1 MFRFIARRLLQTIP
15 VLLVLITASFL
26 MLKCVPG
33 GPFDSE
39 KATTPEIRRN
49 LEAYY
54 GLNLPLH
61 RQFFNYIGDIVL
73 HGDLG
78 RSMKYSNRTV
88 NEIIADKFPVSLE
101 LGAWSLLV
109 ALTIGLSAGIFAAV
123 YKNTW
128 IDYFSSGIVMTGICV
143 PTFVLGPILVLVCA
157 IHFGWFSASGWY
169 TWQDR
174 VLPSLTLGVVY
185 AAYIARLTRGGMLE
199 VLGQDYIRTARAK
212 GASEARVI
220 LRHALRGGL
229 LPVVAFLGPA
239 IAGII
244 TGSFV
249 IETIF
254 QIPGLGREFVN
265 SAFNRDRTLVLGT
278 VMLYAVL
285 IIALNLVVDVVQVWL
300 NPKLK
305 FE

>member
-26 MLKCVPG
+26 MLKFVPG

-54 GLNLPLH
+54 GFNLPLH
-61 RQFFNYIGDIVL
+61 RQFLNYVGNIVL

-78 RSMKYSNRTV
+78 RSTKYSNRTV

-101 LGAWSLLV
+101 LGAWSLAV
-109 ALTIGLSAGIFAAV
+109 ALTLGLTAGILAAV
-123 YKNTW
+123 HKNTW
-128 IDYFSSGIVMTGICV
+128 IDYLSSSVVMTGICV
-143 PTFVLGPILVLVCA
+143 PTFVLGPVLVLVFA
-157 IHFGWFSASGWY
+157 IHCGWLGASGWY
-169 TWQDR
+169 DWTDR
-174 VLPSLTLGVVY
+174 ILPSLTLGVVY

-199 VLGQDYIRTARAK
+199 VLGADYIRTARAK
-212 GASEARVI
+212 GASEVRVI

-278 VMLYAVL
+278 VLLYAVL
-285 IIALNLVVDVVQVWL
+285 IIGLNLVVDIVQVWL